1 MKRNKLFPLKGSVQ
15 HYSWGGTA
23 YLPALLNIENPNHE
37 PFAEY
42 WLGAHDKA
50 PSYVEITND
59 ETIPLNKY
67 IEQSQVETLGENI
80 ASNFHRLPYLL
91 KILDVKDMLSIQ
103 VHPSRKYAEAAF
115 KKENEMGIALD
126 APNRNYKDDN
136 HKPELM
142 VALSEFWLLHGFK
155 EASLLSH
162 TLKSIKELKPLLK
175 VFTTKGYEGLYRYVM
190 EMPQD
195 KVNEMLQPLLKRIIP
210 AYHQQVFKKDEAD
223 FWAARAAQTFNVT
236 PDIDRG
242 IFSIYL
248 FNLVHLQPGEAIYQ
262 AAGILH
268 AYLEGQNV
276 EIMANS
282 DNVLRGGLTPKHVD
296 VNELMNL
303 VKFKEVKPAII
314 RPKNGA
320 PETIY
325 YTPAKDFELTGYF
338 LKKNESVIRQSATT
352 EIILVLE
359 GEIQL
364 KEGKHELVLKTG
376 ESAVIFCNSIIKI
389 KAHNQSQCYL
399 ASAPVNKR

>member
-1 MKRNKLFPLKGSVQ
+1 MKHNKMFPLKGSVQ
-15 HYSWGGTA
+15 HYSWGGTT

-50 PSYVEITND
+50 PSLVENGD
-59 ETIPLNKY
+59 ESIPLNEY
-67 IEQSQVETLGENI
+67 IEKSPVETLGNNI
-80 ASNFHRLPYLL
+80 ATNFHRLPYLL

-115 KKENEMGIALD
+115 KKENEMGIPLD

-155 EASLLSH
+155 EASVLTN
-162 TLKSIKELKPLLK
+162 TLKSVKELKPLLK
-175 VFTTKGYEGLYRYVM
+175 IFSGKGYEGLYRYVM

-210 AYHQQVFKKDEAD
+210 DYHQQLLKKEDAD
-223 FWAARAAQTFNVT
+223 FWAARAAQRFNVT

-314 RPKNGA
+314 RPKKDNM
-320 PETIY
+320 ETVY
-325 YTPAKDFELTGYF
+325 STPAKDFELTGYQ
-338 LKKNESVIRQSATT
+338 LKKNDSISRESSTT
-352 EIILVLE
+352 EIILVLA
-359 GEIQL
+359 GEILL
-364 KEGKHELVLKTG
+364 KEGKNQLLLKTG
-376 ESAVIFCNSIIKI
+376 ESAVIFYNAGIKI
-389 KAHNQSQCYL
+389 KAMAQSQCYL

>member
-1 MKRNKLFPLKGSVQ
+1 MKRNKMFPLKGSVQ
-15 HYSWGGTA
+15 HYSWGGTT

-50 PSYVEITND
+50 PSLVETNGD
-59 ETIPLNKY
+59 AIPLNKY
-67 IEQSQVETLGENI
+67 IEQSPLETLGDNI
-80 ASNFHRLPYLL
+80 ATDFHRLPYLL

-103 VHPSRKYAEAAF
+103 VHPSRKYAEAAY
-115 KKENEMGIALD
+115 KKENEMGISLD

-155 EASLLSH
+155 EASVLTN
-162 TLKSIKELKPLLK
+162 TLKSVKELKPLLK
-175 VFTTKGYEGLYRYVM
+175 IFSGKGYEGLYRYVM

-195 KVNEMLQPLLKRIIP
+195 KVNEMLQPLLKSIIP
-210 AYHQQVFKKDEAD
+210 AYHQQLLKKEDAD

-314 RPKNGA
+314 RPKKDNM
-320 PETIY
+320 ETVY
-325 YTPAKDFELTGYF
+325 STPAKDFELTGYQ
-338 LKKNESVIRQSATT
+338 LKKNDSFSRESSTT
-352 EIILVLE
+352 EIILVLA
-359 GEIQL
+359 GEILL
-364 KEGKHELVLKTG
+364 KEGKNQLLLKTG
-376 ESAVIFCNSIIKI
+376 ESAVIFYKTGIKI
-389 KAHNQSQCYL
+389 KAMAQSQCYL

>member
-1 MKRNKLFPLKGSVQ
+1 MKRMKMFPLKGSVQ

-23 YLPALLNIENPNHE
+23 FLPALLNIENPNHE

-50 PSYVEITND
+50 PSFVEISSD
-59 ETIPLNKY
+59 ETVSLNKY
-67 IEQSQVETLGENI
+67 IEQSPVEMLGDNI
-80 ASNFHRLPYLL
+80 AENFHRLPYLL

-115 KKENEMGIALD
+115 KKENEMRIPLD

-136 HKPELM
+136 HKPELL

-155 EASLLSH
+155 EASLLTS
-162 TLKSIKELKPLLK
+162 TLKSVKELKPLLK
-175 VFTTKGYEGLYRYVM
+175 VFTSKGYEGLYRHVM
-190 EMPQD
+190 EMPQE

-210 AYHQQVFKKDEAD
+210 EYHKNAFKKDDAD

-296 VNELMNL
+296 VIELMNL

-314 RPKNGA
+314 RPKK
-320 PETIY
+320 EITEMIY
-325 YTPAKDFELTGYF
+325 ATPAKDFELTGYR
-338 LKKNESVIRQSATT
+338 LQKNELLKRNARTA
-352 EIILVLE
+352 EIILVME
-359 GEIQL
+359 GALLL
-364 KEGKHELVLKTG
+364 KEEKNELLIKAG
-376 ESAVIFCNSIIKI
+376 ESAIIFYDAGIKF
-389 KAHNQSQCYL
+389 KALAQSQFYI
-399 ASAPVNKR
+399 ASAPVNRR

>member
-1 MKRNKLFPLKGSVQ
+1 
-15 HYSWGGTA
+15 
-23 YLPALLNIENPNHE
+23 
-37 PFAEY
+37 
-42 WLGAHDKA
+42 
-50 PSYVEITND
+50 
-59 ETIPLNKY
+59 
-67 IEQSQVETLGENI
+67 
-80 ASNFHRLPYLL
+80 
-91 KILDVKDMLSIQ
+91 MLSIQ
-103 VHPSRKYAEAAF
+103 VHPSRKYAEAAY
-115 KKENEMGIALD
+115 KKENEMGISLD

-155 EASLLSH
+155 EASVLTN
-162 TLKSIKELKPLLK
+162 TLKSVKELKPLLK
-175 VFTTKGYEGLYRYVM
+175 IFSGKGYEGLYRYVM

-210 AYHQQVFKKDEAD
+210 AYHQQLLKKEDAD

-248 FNLVHLQPGEAIYQ
+248 FNLVHLQAGEAIYQ

-314 RPKNGA
+314 RPKKDNM
-320 PETIY
+320 ETVY
-325 YTPAKDFELTGYF
+325 STPAKDFELTGYQ
-338 LKKNESVIRQSATT
+338 LKKNDSISRESSTT
-352 EIILVLE
+352 EIILVLA
-359 GEIQL
+359 GEILL
-364 KEGKHELVLKTG
+364 KEGKNELLLKSG
-376 ESAVIFCNSIIKI
+376 ESAVIFYNTGIKI
-389 KAHNQSQCYL
+389 KAMAQSQCYL

>member
-15 HYSWGGTA
+15 QYSWGGTA
-23 YLPALLNIENPNHE
+23 YLPALLNIENPNHQ

-50 PSYVEITND
+50 PSFVEINKD

-67 IEQSQVETLGENI
+67 INQSPEETLGENI
-80 ASNFHRLPYLL
+80 ATNFHRLPYLL

-115 KKENEMGIALD
+115 KKENEMGIPLD
-126 APNRNYKDDN
+126 APNRNYKDNN

-155 EASLLSH
+155 EATLLTN
-162 TLKSIKELKPLLK
+162 TLKAVKELKPLLK
-175 VFTTKGYEGLYRYVM
+175 IFTNNGYEGLYRYVM
-190 EMPQD
+190 EIPQD
-195 KVNEMLQPLLKRIIP
+195 KVNEMLQPLLQRIIP
-210 AYHQQVFKKDEAD
+210 AYHQQVYKKDEAD

-314 RPKNGA
+314 RAKK
-320 PETIY
+320 EVKEVVY
-325 YTPAKDFELTGYF
+325 HTPAKDFELTAYY
-338 LKKNESVIRQSATT
+338 LKKNETVSRKTFTT

-359 GEIQL
+359 GELLIKDDKAEIL
-364 KEGKHELVLKTG
+364 LRTG
-376 ESAVIFCNSIIKI
+376 ESAVIFHNTTIKM
-389 KAHNQSQCYL
+389 KALVQSQCYL